1 VFNLP
6 FVLGMTA
13 YVIVVV
19 ALSVWAGR
27 RSGPS
32 TRSFFIASKSLPWY
46 LISAGLISQALGGGS
61 TIGLAA
67 TAANQGFSSWWKL
80 GPIFIGVIVMALLLA
95 RPLAS
100 MQQVTHPEILEDRFG
115 QTARATGLFYYLTQ
129 SVSSI
134 GTQLL
139 AFGAL
144 LSLVTGLS
152 VMYSAAIGAVVLAA
166 WVLLGGMLG
175 TAWGDLLHWAIFII
189 GLAILV
195 PLVYAHVGGLAN
207 ILHQPGKSAQ
217 YGNIFAVTP
226 TEALGFC
233 LLVIPSTFSRQVYF
247 QRLLSA
253 RSARD
258 GLVGSIVAAVIMVP
272 IYLLIPLLGMASHH
286 LAPGLAGSKVL
297 PFLFTAVFPTGVSVL
312 FFAALASALMS
323 SGGGEVLSAASNVT
337 QDVFVRY
344 LRPDGSERA
353 QLIAARVSVVIVIGI
368 GFGMIILIPNV
379 LDLLLFGYYGVVGG
393 VTLPWL
399 AALYWRRVTTAAAT
413 ASMILGGGISISFYL
428 YQQISGATLG
438 GANPIFYGL
447 GVSLI
452 VLVVGSLLGRP
463 EYTKHAQF
471 FRRNNIT
478 GLPMPRL
485 TNAESGSVS

>member
-1 VFNLP
+1 
-6 FVLGMTA
+6 M
-13 YVIVVV
+13 
-19 ALSVWAGR
+19 
-27 RSGPS
+27 
-32 TRSFFIASKSLPWY
+32 
-46 LISAGLISQALGGGS
+46 
-61 TIGLAA
+61 
-67 TAANQGFSSWWKL
+67 
-80 GPIFIGVIVMALLLA
+80 
-95 RPLAS
+95 
-100 MQQVTHPEILEDRFG
+100 
-115 QTARATGLFYYLTQ
+115 
-129 SVSSI
+129 
-134 GTQLL
+134 
-139 AFGAL
+139 
-144 LSLVTGLS
+144 
-152 VMYSAAIGAVVLAA
+152 
-166 WVLLGGMLG
+166 
-175 TAWGDLLHWAIFII
+175 
-189 GLAILV
+189 
-195 PLVYAHVGGLAN
+195 
-207 ILHQPGKSAQ
+207 
-217 YGNIFAVTP
+217 
-226 TEALGFC
+226 
-233 LLVIPSTFSRQVYF
+233 IPSTFSRQVYF

-272 IYLLIPLLGMASHH
+272 IYLLIPLLGMAGHR

-399 AALYWRRVTTAAAT
+399 AALYWPRVTTAAAT